1 MSRGYTRAVNIERAR
16 YLVSAAGREALASL
30 DPELGAVEAVA
41 LSRAMRK
48 RFPPGAASALAEQ
61 LTLRH
66 RARSRFE
73 ETRELLLTG
82 EGLEMMTRAP
92 VALRRAERLRM
103 VGLPVVDLTCGLGG
117 DLMALRE
124 DGVEAVGLERD
135 GATALLAAQ
144 NAGAGVVVLG
154 DAARPPFELAGRA
167 VVLDPSRRTGRGRT
181 FDPAAFTPPWE
192 VCLGL
197 LDEAAAGAL
206 KAPPGIDHRAIPAEA
221 EVEFVQLG
229 RVLREAA
236 VYTGRG
242 AVAGLKRAVLL
253 PGGETVDSTEPET
266 GAGGR
271 GGFGAWIADPE
282 SCVTRAGLVR
292 QLAHRC
298 GAWLIDPQ
306 LGYLAADEPV
316 ATPLAA
322 WFEVL
327 EVMAF
332 SVGRLKEL
340 LRRRGWRPGE
350 VRRRAFPVEPDEL
363 LRLLGPMNGE
373 PVVLFCT
380 TVGGARKV
388 VIGRRWN
395 QT

>member
-1 MSRGYTRAVNIERAR
+1 MDIERAR
-16 YLVSAAGREALASL
+16 YLVSAAGREALAGL
-30 DPELGAVEAVA
+30 DAGLGALEPVA
-41 LSRAMRK
+41 LSTALRK
-48 RFPPGAASALAEQ
+48 RFPPAAASALAEQ
-61 LTLRH
+61 LTLRY

-103 VGLPVVDLTCGLGG
+103 VGLPVVDLTCGVGG
-117 DLMALRE
+117 DLMALGE
-124 DGVEAVGLERD
+124 AGLEAVGLERD
-135 GATALLAAQ
+135 PATALLASA
-144 NAGAGVVVLG
+144 NAGGGIIALG
-154 DAARPPFELAGRA
+154 DAARAPFDLRGRA

-181 FDPAAFTPPWE
+181 LDPAAFTPSWE

-197 LDEAAAGAL
+197 LGEAAAGAM
-206 KAPPGIDHRAIPAEA
+206 KVPPGIDHRQLPPAG

-236 VYTGRG
+236 VYVGPG
-242 AVAGLKRAVLL
+242 ATPGVMRAVLL
-253 PGGETVDSTEPET
+253 PSGETVDSDEAEV
-266 GAGGR
+266 AVGGR
-271 GGFGAWIADPE
+271 SGFGAWIADPE
-282 SCVTRAGLVR
+282 SCVTRAGVVR
-292 QLAHRC
+292 QLAHRL

-306 LGYLAADEPV
+306 LAYLAADQPV
-316 ATPLAA
+316 ATPLVA

-332 SVGRLKEL
+332 SVARLKET

-363 LRLLGPMNGE
+363 LRLLGPMEGE
-373 PVVLFCT
+373 PVALFCT
-380 TVGGARKV
+380 TVGGSRKV
-388 VIGRRWN
+388 VVGRRWAG
-395 QT
+395 T